1 MSTDGRRTD
10 GSTGDV
16 APRVGRRNILK
27 GGLAL
32 GAGAVGAGLS
42 SRQAGAGRQLPHV
55 LAAATSTPLTPA
67 RPRTVVKPQL
77 WATPNSA
84 ETAAQLASW
93 GFGSCQIYSSLL
105 PNFGG
110 GALPSSP
117 TSGAAEAGL
126 DVYLSFALVNYW
138 NAKTPMIDWFD
149 APDQHGS
156 HWADF
161 TDSVQTAASRARA
174 LGCKGLALD
183 TELYPSNGGSATW
196 AWDYPGNT
204 RKHAPTMVMAQARG
218 VEFGQAI
225 QTGFPGATIVIYLSE
240 HSMLPRLYLD
250 ELLTSINLPN
260 LTARLVVLPFMRG
273 LVSAC
278 DTVIFLDSTFYK
290 PPDVL
295 NGPYGDDADGGWTRS
310 LVATT
315 TGFAALNLGT
325 NAFISPFIWLDGDG
339 GPYNTPTPAAT
350 FKAFQP
356 AVMAAAQEGVYG
368 IFQYANT
375 FDYSAFAP
383 VD

>member
-1 MSTDGRRTD
+1 M
-10 GSTGDV
+10 
-16 APRVGRRNILK
+16 
-27 GGLAL
+27 
-32 GAGAVGAGLS
+32 
-42 SRQAGAGRQLPHV
+42 
-55 LAAATSTPLTPA
+55 
-67 RPRTVVKPQL
+67 
-77 WATPNSA
+77 
-84 ETAAQLASW
+84 
-93 GFGSCQIYSSLL
+93 
-105 PNFGG
+105 
-110 GALPSSP
+110 
-117 TSGAAEAGL
+117 
-126 DVYLSFALVNYW
+126 
-138 NAKTPMIDWFD
+138 
-149 APDQHGS
+149 
-156 HWADF
+156 
-161 TDSVQTAASRARA
+161 
-174 LGCKGLALD
+174 
-183 TELYPSNGGSATW
+183 
-196 AWDYPGNT
+196 
-204 RKHAPTMVMAQARG
+204 
-218 VEFGQAI
+218 
-225 QTGFPGATIVIYLSE
+225 
-240 HSMLPRLYLD
+240 
-250 ELLTSINLPN
+250 
-260 LTARLVVLPFMRG
+260 LPFMRG